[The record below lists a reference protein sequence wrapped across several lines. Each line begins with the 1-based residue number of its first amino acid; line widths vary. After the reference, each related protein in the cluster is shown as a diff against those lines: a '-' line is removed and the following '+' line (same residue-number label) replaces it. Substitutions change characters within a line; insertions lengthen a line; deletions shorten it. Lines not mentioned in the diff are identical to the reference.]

1 MEQELLTLPDHL
13 SSPPDFSG
21 VRVIQSLV
29 LCVCFVDH
37 CLSFCTFSFGH
48 CVVCSSSIYR
58 FWLSLWYFQTLHTLH
73 ISTVSVIVVQWLA
86 CSFLNAIDSRFE
98 LMFGQTRHHTI
109 GIWCRS
115 AKHAVLMSKR
125 KDGLVRNQNNVYER
139 KDMSS
144 TDCWFS
150 R

>member
-98 LMFGQTRHHTI
+98 PMFGQTKHHTI

-115 AKHAVLMSKR
+115 AKHAVLMNKR
-125 KDGLVRNQNNVYER
+125 KDRLVRNQNNVYER
-139 KDMSS
+139 NDMSS